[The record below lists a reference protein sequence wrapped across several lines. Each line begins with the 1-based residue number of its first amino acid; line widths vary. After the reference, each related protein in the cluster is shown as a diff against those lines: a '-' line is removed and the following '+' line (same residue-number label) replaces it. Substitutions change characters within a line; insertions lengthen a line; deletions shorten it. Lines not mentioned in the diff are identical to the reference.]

1 MEENICVTVRLVDR
15 PDSEQPEPFFIEAS
29 LKWRD
34 LEAMIRALYETPQK
48 EIDVRYLDDE
58 NDQVMISC
66 EEEFLLAIRY
76 CKDTENVLQLT
87 VRSRDADAATS
98 EVIEVTCPPTEGE
111 ATEAEVSP
119 DSTKAE
125 CPPPAE
131 EQEHVMVPGAT
142 SGANAVAIEM
152 PECPMEVQ
160 ERVDEQAEKQEV
172 EAAEKEDVT
181 TSHQTEAAEPAEMA
195 ETGEIA
201 HKSGRDA
208 ETGYWMVTGDGTKK
222 RKTPAAATQKT
233 GLVSA
238 GVEGLPIQEKPAAA
252 PKNLK
257 KRDRQTEALAGIG
270 KAEKRHK
277 SDKESKEDLSTSG
290 PVSGNMSFPAFVA
303 FMGKLKKELRS
314 EIVHDVTRK
323 TVKQVLRGLESL
335 QLQAH
340 QETGTPQE
348 VKTRANNW
356 PVFTHDAILCD
367 NCERTIVGPRYKCGN
382 CLNYDLCEE
391 CENQAG
397 VHDEN
402 HVFLKL
408 RRPCHMAGYRHGKR
422 APLLKHLIYTTKI
435 IEECAEPEQ
444 EKAWLNHGEVDLEK
458 LARKREKLKHMELK
472 MKEKVARKEEKL
484 KRRYERLST
493 QFREQLPLLKKERI
507 EVPYGTLNATFVRD
521 VTLPDGI
528 EVEPGV
534 WLTKTWRMG
543 NSGTMAWPPGTVLR
557 LMWTSLRTEREE
569 VPVPQVAPGAEV
581 DITVHLLAPSSK
593 GRYESYWHLVCNG
606 KSVGHRVYCIVK
618 VERDLDEEPEAEPA
632 TAVVPM
638 LKELCSD
645 NMENLSSKMTQLT
658 ISVEQQENE
667 DEPQEDSGNEEEKEA
682 VECEDEAGVRA
693 GKEEPLSVAG
703 MNDMLSFVMVDVERP
718 ERPRRPPPQVVKQS
732 YDDKEFWV
740 KKLSALPGQ
749 GEPATPNNTPLDV
762 SPPPERTIPI
772 PEPELLRKLSL
783 EAEASP
789 QQDAQESD
797 QAPSSELPDEKTAP
811 VNPEI
816 KEEKESAQSSSAE
829 DVSSLENIDEED
841 ASPATAGLN
850 LELLEPTPV
859 GPHQEIEGEVLA
871 ATENGLQA
879 GRHLYDEG
887 EVRPGQTPENE
898 LRWWEDRESSP
909 VSTASSVEVV
919 SAGELEG
926 DAEAER
932 TTDLSEYMAQR
943 TIFPPHGWTEE
954 LAYDHLDVE
963 SLDSLSDDSSFDED
977 FFIVKLPDCFDLS
990 KPLVYDSAL
999 AQASSSTVHEY
1010 LVQQKK
1016 SADEVPEAESKS
1028 DTEEDEQDEDVSQQ
1042 PSLDDMLQASGSI
1055 TTPTLIPTAA
1065 PTSLQAPACSDT
1077 SDTPAQVSEDTSN
1090 VEAAAGEFQDAP
1102 EPPAEDGTPSSS
1114 SSAAEATSAES
1125 APLSGERPS
1134 AESGDAE
1141 GGAAAGATGAE
1152 ENPCENMDPSQQV
1165 NQLMQSAVAVASK
1178 AAVRAF
1184 TTAKDVFY
1192 TLQARQYEWKPSTW
1206 KPPQSTWK
1214 PTQSRWTPPESEWK
1228 PPANTWKPP
1237 ADEWKPPSGDWRPPT
1252 NEWKPPSD
1260 EWQPPADDWQPPQET
1275 LPKEPLGEE
1284 SGVDGGEEEPQNTE
1298 PMARLWEMGF
1308 FNRDLNQ
1315 RLLDKHNG
1323 DLEPVVQELL
1333 QNLDNDWAE
1342 MRH

>member
-1 MEENICVTVRLVDR
+1 
-15 PDSEQPEPFFIEAS
+15 
-29 LKWRD
+29 
-34 LEAMIRALYETPQK
+34 
-48 EIDVRYLDDE
+48 
-58 NDQVMISC
+58 
-66 EEEFLLAIRY
+66 
-76 CKDTENVLQLT
+76 
-87 VRSRDADAATS
+87 
-98 EVIEVTCPPTEGE
+98 
-111 ATEAEVSP
+111 
-119 DSTKAE
+119 
-125 CPPPAE
+125 
-131 EQEHVMVPGAT
+131 MVPGAT

-543 NSGTMAWPPGTVLR
+543 NSGTMAWPPGTVL
-557 LMWTSLRTEREE
+557 
-569 VPVPQVAPGAEV
+569 
-581 DITVHLLAPSSK
+581 
-593 GRYESYWHLVCNG
+593 
-606 KSVGHRVYCIVK
+606 
-618 VERDLDEEPEAEPA
+618 
-632 TAVVPM
+632 
-638 LKELCSD
+638 
-645 NMENLSSKMTQLT
+645 T

-667 DEPQEDSGNEEEKEA
+667 DEPQEDSGNEEDKEA

-740 KKLSALPGQ
+740 KKLSALP
-749 GEPATPNNTPLDV
+749 DV

-841 ASPATAGLN
+841 ASPASAGLN

-859 GPHQEIEGEVLA
+859 GPHQEIEGDVLA

-1090 VEAAAGEFQDAP
+1090 VEAAA
-1102 EPPAEDGTPSSS
+1102 
-1114 SSAAEATSAES
+1114 
-1125 APLSGERPS
+1125 
-1134 AESGDAE
+1134 
-1141 GGAAAGATGAE
+1141 
-1152 ENPCENMDPSQQV
+1152 
-1165 NQLMQSAVAVASK
+1165 
-1178 AAVRAF
+1178 
-1184 TTAKDVFY
+1184 
-1192 TLQARQYEWKPSTW
+1192 
-1206 KPPQSTWK
+1206 
-1214 PTQSRWTPPESEWK
+1214 
-1228 PPANTWKPP
+1228 
-1237 ADEWKPPSGDWRPPT
+1237 
-1252 NEWKPPSD
+1252 
-1260 EWQPPADDWQPPQET
+1260 DDWQPPQET